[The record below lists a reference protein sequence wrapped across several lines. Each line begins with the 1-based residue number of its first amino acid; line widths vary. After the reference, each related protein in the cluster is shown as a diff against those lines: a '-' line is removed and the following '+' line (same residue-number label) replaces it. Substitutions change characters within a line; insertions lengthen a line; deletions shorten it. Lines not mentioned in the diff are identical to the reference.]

1 MKTKVIRVS
10 EMYVEHVRTVLRYGI
25 RMCCRWC
32 PTYVYYVNADK
43 RALSSLKKSCILRFL
58 HFVCNLLHIVPYQGS
73 EISGRVPRLCGGD
86 VVRYVH
92 VIIRMQRRRFDNIKV
107 ARKSVRSMH
116 VKSIE
121 YPGVYQSKACGP
133 PHPQTLI
140 SAHQSLDLG
149 KSAWL
154 TTFCRELSRPSWKK
168 CT

>member
-10 EMYVEHVRTVLRYGI
+10 EMYVEHVRTVLRYGTYVLSV
-25 RMCCRWC
+25 M
-32 PTYVYYVNADK
+32 PYVYYVNADK

-149 KSAWL
+149 KSA
-154 TTFCRELSRPSWKK
+154 
-168 CT
+168 